1 MLFFFFGAS
10 TCITNQRG
18 NRYFDFT
25 NFFRPNMSK
34 LNKKS
39 RSDPRSRG
47 SRVAGGRGANNTNN
61 QSQTRNNRQQRPERS
76 GNLF

>member
-1 MLFFFFGAS
+1 
-10 TCITNQRG
+10 
-18 NRYFDFT
+18 
-25 NFFRPNMSK
+25 MSK

-47 SRVAGGRGANNTNN
+47 SRGAGGRGANNTNN

-76 GNLF
+76 GNLFLISRIFSAILLFYFHCLLFVLISRIF

>member
-1 MLFFFFGAS
+1 MLVLALPTKEAIDILIS
-10 TCITNQRG
+10 RI
-18 NRYFDFT
+18 
-25 NFFRPNMSK
+25 FFRPNMSK
-34 LNKKS
+34 FNKKS

-47 SRVAGGRGANNTNN
+47 SRGAGGRGANNTNN